1 MNCLVLIR
9 LVLPLID
16 LKVMDYWN
24 AFMAPLP
31 IIRKTMS
38 TKLDWPKQV
47 PLALYADKE
56 ELDLLLEQGIIVKS
70 TSQWSSSMIPVR
82 KPNGKLRIC
91 VDYRKLNAHT
101 RRIPVYIPLLDEIV
115 DRVGQSSVV
124 SKLDLSKGFH
134 QVPVKPEDQPKTAF
148 VCPMG
153 KFESCRMPFGLTNA
167 PAVFQ

>member
-1 MNCLVLIR
+1 
-9 LVLPLID
+9 
-16 LKVMDYWN
+16 
-24 AFMAPLP
+24 
-31 IIRKTMS
+31 
-38 TKLDWPKQV
+38 
-47 PLALYADKE
+47 
-56 ELDLLLEQGIIVKS
+56 
-70 TSQWSSSMIPVR
+70 MIPVQ
-82 KPNGKLRIC
+82 KPNGKVRIC

-101 RRIPVYIPLLDEIV
+101 TRIPVYIPLLDEIV

-153 KFESCRMPFGLTNA
+153 KFEFCRMPFGLTNA